1 MAKAGLSFESP
12 LYTATGGDLASAMS
26 PYTFLNP
33 AASPGQDALQKGLTD
48 IAAMGANA
56 MRQTQFTMPE
66 MKKPPTI
73 AYSPGRK
80 ELFVNGMTFA
90 EDDATKTLQAE
101 QLIGQPGVG
110 LPQGGDWIPLTPQ
123 SYGQLTNSIRNPG
136 FSRLAAKNFGIGV
149 DQLQMLAGR
158 GLQFLGAEETGANI
172 VAQQEAD
179 LAKTL
184 PYQREFSD
192 VKDASTA
199 VDWLVATVAQQGP
212 NILESIGTAAAGFFA
227 GTAAGGPA
235 AGAGAA
241 LAGLAGK
248 TAFKQS
254 VMAAIKKK
262 AAGEA
267 LDAAENKLLR
277 EAAGIAG
284 ATIASTAQNY
294 ATGVADIYGEQR
306 EQGMGAEG
314 GRLASLAGAVPY
326 AALESLPEFLLASR
340 LFGTGGLAGAGGK
353 ALRDI
358 QGTNVATTGLKR
370 GAELL
375 RRGVVGGVAGGLAEG
390 TTELGQELLTT
401 GISGQ
406 DWADPDVQKRLLESF
421 AAGFGVGGVLGGAA
435 NLRKGPITK
444 KPTDLLN
451 PAANP
456 EPTSTAMTVYK
467 GPLEGEVLPPEN
479 KPLPQLPGGGGQAL
493 ALPMGEPQPGI
504 IVQGQGELPSG
515 PGTQGVLP
523 IFGDEA
529 VPVEELRQRM
539 QPPLVQTTGTT
550 TVTPQQPAVSPAQGS
565 LQFAGEAP
573 VAPTGP
579 VNPIMQQRMQAALA
593 AQQRARDFEAQQA
606 QQEQLKQQQLD
617 QLQRQGQIQRQL
629 DIMQQG
635 QQQPAPAPMPMV
647 QGRPRQPQQ
656 LELFNRRQAPRPS
669 RAEGLRRGAA
679 PMQLPTGPTMTA
691 PIDLRKAKQIPLFT
705 QEGKPSLAAL
715 KAAGKKQPVA
725 APTVEAGAVQ
735 APPTGK
741 PVTAVTAGKAKQ
753 AALKKEQEKAA
764 KTKAGVAKLKKA
776 VGEERRTE
784 YPVVVDGQP
793 ATLIISR
800 NVSGEVRAGN
810 TEVTDARIKF
820 SDKTILALGKQ
831 GYLSDEKLIQNLRD
845 TEIID
850 TQPTEPTPPKGKAK
864 LAKEKP
870 NAAAQGKKPEGGKQE
885 RKQDRTRVGA
895 RGDVGQDQTTQDQ
908 TGGDQAGR
916 GRESGTGR
924 TQQTQGEAVTPM
936 TPIEAWEDMKPE
948 MAVEFDRLPKATQ
961 KQWTDAVAAGTASM
975 DTAQKLYDNADVE
988 LTTVE
993 VLREEIAAA
1002 DAAASIRDFKDAI
1015 DTVVFYAFFDVS
1027 ENNVRNGV
1035 RNMARNYLSQT
1046 QFTEAQRKAI
1056 DDMIVQTVNTMPSME
1071 ATYKADSK
1079 KGLWKK
1085 GDMRP
1090 WFNYMVMRNLIS
1102 QIKNLEER
1110 VTGLPEQYKTPKEPK
1125 QKKVETSDKQVQKP
1139 WTELEAMIDDLLTGV
1154 RFVLNQTKAA
1164 QLAKTMEELYAAA
1177 KAAGKA
1183 DYLTTR
1189 ANKLSDYFTADG
1201 KLKPML
1207 KTLEGNFV
1215 PTTQVL
1221 TKEQMAAREKE
1232 AKANR
1237 AAMEAERRQKEE
1249 EERTRDENYR
1259 RAMSGESVSDWD
1271 GDVGMEYNR
1280 DDGEKIA
1287 STIPLG
1293 RVQLLVRGFLSRFK
1307 VKPNV
1312 SVFRNMDEFK
1322 TKNPSLFAKAAA
1334 AYKQGD
1340 FAARNPAGYAFGN
1353 NIIIFSDR
1361 IRTERQLGFILAHEA
1376 LGHFGFR
1383 AVMSAG
1389 ELNTMLNTIYNSDAR
1404 VRSMVDRMMEMYGMS
1419 KSEAIEEFIADNA
1432 AILDTSMIARI
1443 WNFLKNALNKLGMKF
1458 DDDNARMLINQARK
1472 YLRTGEGSFISAR
1485 TVAEN
1490 MVRMEQEAEG
1500 RFFDMALD
1508 DEILSTK
1515 YMASAGL
1522 NKQSGIFGGLS
1533 GGVNFFNDPKVQR
1546 FINSNFGGFKTMLGK
1561 IAEKVQTLDNMATRS
1576 EGLSKVFHILQAQ
1589 SNKARALLSQFNRL
1603 ATFTHQ
1609 VRGGPSDEDIQ
1620 LANRLLEQAALYK
1633 GSEFT
1638 EELLRRTPEIL
1649 QIDEMGNVTINQAAL
1664 LEVQK
1669 LGFVTADEFRK
1680 GISFTDSQG
1689 NKQTFDPIDIDENSA
1704 AWKVYKEQ
1712 RDVVN
1717 EVAIEVMMSN
1727 FEAARYEQDAVIDR
1741 ISRLKGKG
1749 GVGFSSD
1756 DLQAIKKIAKMYRD
1770 LAYAGVDVQN
1780 ASMSLKK
1787 EAQDNANE
1795 FLVEVTRAIFNDQK
1809 LNDWLTGNPK
1819 EAASKFQGDEFK
1831 DIIASLK
1838 SLNAKGLTDKQVIS
1852 TIQRGISDLLMF
1864 STQTRDAEY
1873 YAKRTIL
1880 GSYVPLRRRG
1890 NLQVKVVAYDERGN
1904 IIKLAPEHAGV
1915 MPYYQV
1921 DGQAEAD
1928 NIVSELDALFEGKEY
1943 TLLNAE
1949 GQEVKVTFKAERSE
1963 LSKSPDLSDVMNYN
1977 EFVYILNRMNI
1988 NITPQERQTIV
1999 QTLTAQNA
2007 RARANL
2013 QREGNPGWNPD
2024 IIRNVAEYAETGAYV
2039 AAKKIYRHRLDDVF
2053 NRRGLWIG
2061 DDQKLAALKAAV
2073 DAAKTPGA
2081 KAQAQ
2086 REYDKYAYMYRY
2098 MKGSGHTVEIGGK
2111 KFDTLGRGDRYLE
2124 EAKKL
2129 IRWQNEQINIVDST
2143 EDMLTEFGSPLKM
2156 WAVIMQLGGS
2166 VASAVLNLISI
2177 ATHSWSYLTY
2187 YNQDRGYGL
2196 GFGGAKAARALF
2208 QASSDLKNPKLA
2220 DAKEL
2225 WDMLQSGDY
2234 EKLGLTED
2242 EAQFLFDQTEK
2253 GTLQAAQFNALLGTA
2268 RGNIRSS
2275 KAAGAIQAWM
2285 YMFSYTEQF
2294 NRRVTALAAYRL
2306 EKERSMAEGK
2316 SEEDARYAAAQI
2328 GQQAVNTSQGEYAM
2342 YNRPEMARGNL
2353 LQYVFMYKQFVIISV
2368 QLMKGLPPAG
2378 RVTFLAMLFLM
2389 SGLKG
2394 LPFADDLLDIIDTLM
2409 QKFGIKKGSVEG
2421 ELYKFFDG
2429 LIPGSAPLF
2438 MRGILDPATGAT
2450 ISTRV
2455 GLGDLIPLTGVFRAG
2470 ADPWREVQNFA
2481 GPVASGIMGIAGMG
2495 SAIASYG
2502 AEAVGLKKDVTT
2514 INDILRESPITAFR
2528 ALGDTYSYWN
2538 NGAITSPQGK
2548 MVSTNVD
2555 AATYITRLLGF
2566 YPSTATTQNDLVR
2579 VAKISRDYM
2588 LDVRAS
2594 YTAAYVKAGMSG
2606 DREAQQNILQSVA
2619 EWNDAAQGTGLE
2631 LRRFPATA
2639 NRALREAQRPTAER
2653 FRRSAPLGVRQETAE
2668 LMAVMGLT
2676 PEVIREMAQPQ
2687 Q

>member
-192 VKDASTA
+192 VKDAGTA
-199 VDWLVATVAQQGP
+199 IDWLVATVAQQGP

-227 GTAAGGPA
+227 GTATGGPV

-523 IFGDEA
+523 IFGNEP
-529 VPVEELRQRM
+529 VSVEELRQRM
-539 QPPLVQTTGTT
+539 QPGATTGTQQQV
-550 TVTPQQPAVSPAQGS
+550 VTPQAPVVNPAQGA

-573 VAPTGP
+573 APTGP
-579 VNPIMQQRMQAALA
+579 ANPIMQQRMQAALA

-635 QQQPAPAPMPMV
+635 QPAQAPAPMPMV

-669 RAEGLRRGAA
+669 RAEGLRRGAT

-764 KTKAGVAKLKKA
+764 KTKAGVTKLKKA
-776 VGEERRTE
+776 TE
-784 YPVVVDGQP
+784 KKPEP
-793 ATLIISR
+793 
-800 NVSGEVRAGN
+800 EPP
-810 TEVTDARIKF
+810 K
-820 SDKTILALGKQ
+820 
-831 GYLSDEKLIQNLRD
+831 
-845 TEIID
+845 
-850 TQPTEPTPPKGKAK
+850 PPTPPKGKAK

-895 RGDVGQDQTTQDQ
+895 RGDVGQDQATQDQ
-908 TGGDQAGR
+908 AAGDQAGR

-924 TQQTQGEAVTPM
+924 TQQAQAEAVTPM

-975 DTAQKLYDNADVE
+975 DMAQKLYDDAVVE
-988 LTTVE
+988 LGETE
-993 VLREEIAAA
+993 VLQDAIARADSAA
-1002 DAAASIRDFKDAI
+1002 KAIDFKLAI
-1015 DTVVFYAFFDVS
+1015 DTVIYFAFFDTDQ
-1027 ENNVRNGV
+1027 NNVRNGV
-1035 RNMARNYLSQT
+1035 RQRAQDYLANT

-1056 DDMIVQTVNTMPSME
+1056 DNMVVQTVNSMPSME
-1071 ATYKADSK
+1071 ATYKSGER
-1079 KGLWKK
+1079 KGQ
-1085 GDMRP
+1085 GRP

-1322 TKNPSLFAKAAA
+1322 AKNPSLFAKAAA

-1508 DEILSTK
+1508 DEVLSTK

-1669 LGFVTADEFRK
+1669 MGFVTADEFRK

-2514 INDILRESPITAFR
+2514 FNDILRESPVTALR

-2594 YTAAYVKAGMSG
+2594 YTAAYVKAGMAG
-2606 DREAQQNILQSVA
+2606 DRDAQQNILQSVA

>member
-1 MAKAGLSFESP
+1 MAKAGLSFENP
-12 LYTATGGDLASAMS
+12 MYEATGGDLASAMN

-33 AASPGQDALQKGLTD
+33 ASAPGSDALQKGLTD

-73 AYSPGRK
+73 AYSPSRK
-80 ELFVNGMTFA
+80 EMFVNGMTFA
-90 EDDATKTLQAE
+90 EDDATKALQAE
-101 QLIGQPGVG
+101 QLLGQPGVG
-110 LPQGGDWIPLTPQ
+110 LPQGGDWVPLTTQ
-123 SYGQLTNSIRNPG
+123 SYGQFTGAIRNPG
-136 FSRLAAKNFGIGV
+136 MARLMAKNFGIGV
-149 DQLQMLAGR
+149 DQLQMLMGR
-158 GLQFLGAEETGANI
+158 GAQFLGAEETGAGI
-172 VAQQEAD
+172 VAQQQAD
-179 LAKTL
+179 IEKNL
-184 PYQREFSD
+184 PYMREFSD
-192 VKDASTA
+192 VKDTSTA
-199 VDWLVATVAQQGP
+199 IDWLAATVAQQGP

-227 GTAAGGPA
+227 GTATGGPV

-248 TAFKQS
+248 TAFKQG
-254 VMAAIKKK
+254 VMSALKKR

-267 LDAAENKLLR
+267 LDAAESKLLR

-314 GRLASLAGAVPY
+314 GRLASLAGAIPY

-340 LFGTGGLAGAGGK
+340 LFGGGGLARAGGK
-353 ALRDI
+353 TLADI
-358 QGTNVATTGLKR
+358 QGGNILTTGAKR

-406 DWADPDVQKRLLESF
+406 DWSDEAVQKRLMESF

-444 KPTDLLN
+444 KPADLLN
-451 PAANP
+451 PASNP
-456 EPTSTAMTVYK
+456 EPTPTSMTVYK

-493 ALPMGEPQPGI
+493 ALPMGEAKPGI
-504 IVQGQGELPSG
+504 IIQGQGELPSG

-523 IFGDEA
+523 IFGDEP
-529 VPVEELRQRM
+529 VSVEELRQRM
-539 QPPLVQTTGTT
+539 QPGTMPTTQQQV
-550 TVTPQQPAVSPAQGS
+550 VTPQAPVVNPAQGA

-573 VAPTGP
+573 TPTGP
-579 VNPIMQQRMQAALA
+579 MNPIMQQRMQAALT
-593 AQQRARDFEAQQA
+593 AQQRTRDFEAQQA
-606 QQEQLKQQQLD
+606 QQEQIKQQQLD
-617 QLQRQGQIQRQL
+617 QLQRQGQVQRQL
-629 DIMQQG
+629 DIMQQA
-635 QQQPAPAPMPMV
+635 QQAQQPTTPAPMPMV

-679 PMQLPTGPTMTA
+679 PMQLPTGPTMTP

-715 KAAGKKQPVA
+715 KGAGKRQPVA

-735 APPTGK
+735 IPPTGA
-741 PVTAVTAGKAKQ
+741 PVTAVTAGKAKA
-753 AALKKEQEKAA
+753 AALKKEKQKAEKV
-764 KTKAGVAKLKKA
+764 KAGVAKLKKA
-776 VGEERRTE
+776 TE
-784 YPVVVDGQP
+784 
-793 ATLIISR
+793 
-800 NVSGEVRAGN
+800 
-810 TEVTDARIKF
+810 K
-820 SDKTILALGKQ
+820 
-831 GYLSDEKLIQNLRD
+831 
-845 TEIID
+845 
-850 TQPTEPTPPKGKAK
+850 PTEPEPTPPTPPKGKAK
-864 LAKEKP
+864 ITKEKP
-870 NAAAQGKKPEGGKQE
+870 SAVSQGKKPEGGKQE
-885 RKQDRTRVGA
+885 RKNAGRRLQAVREDRNIAPEEQG
-895 RGDVGQDQTTQDQ
+895 
-908 TGGDQAGR
+908 GGDQAGR
-916 GRESGTGR
+916 GDQP
-924 TQQTQGEAVTPM
+924 QQSRAQQAEEVTPM

-948 MAVEFDRLPKATQ
+948 NAVAFDRLPKAAQ
-961 KQWTDAVAAGTASM
+961 KEWTDAVAAGTASM
-975 DTAQKLYDNADVE
+975 DSAQKLYDTADIE
-988 LTTVE
+988 LTTIE
-993 VLREEIAAA
+993 VLKEDMARAEEAVKIM
-1002 DAAASIRDFKDAI
+1002 DFKLAI
-1015 DTVVFYAFFDVS
+1015 DTVIYYAFFDTDQ
-1027 ENNVRNGV
+1027 NNVRNGA
-1035 RNMARNYLSQT
+1035 RAMAQDYLART

-1056 DDMIVQTVNTMPSME
+1056 DNMIVDAVNSMPSME
-1071 ATYKADSK
+1071 ATFKSGAN
-1079 KGLWKK
+1079 KGQA
-1085 GDMRP
+1085 RP
-1090 WFNYMVMRNLIS
+1090 WFNYMVTRNLIA
-1102 QIKNLEER
+1102 QIKDIEAR
-1110 VTGLPEQYKTPKEPK
+1110 VTGLPEQYKTPKQTKEE
-1125 QKKVETSDKQVQKP
+1125 KVEPTVTQNEKP
-1139 WTELEAMIDDLLTGV
+1139 WTVLESMIDDLLTGIS
-1154 RFVLNQTKAA
+1154 FVLNKSKAA
-1164 QLAKTMEELYAAA
+1164 QKAADMEAMYAAV

-1189 ANKLSDYFTADG
+1189 QKKLSDYFTADG
-1201 KLKPML
+1201 KMKPMI
-1207 KTLEGNFV
+1207 KTLEGNYV
-1215 PTTQVL
+1215 PTTEVL
-1221 TKEQMAAREKE
+1221 TEAELRAREKAAKQARAEMESE
-1232 AKANR
+1232 A
-1237 AAMEAERRQKEE
+1237 RQKAE
-1249 EERTRDENYR
+1249 EERMRDENLR
-1259 RAMSGESVSDWD
+1259 RVYAGESVADWD
-1271 GDVGMEYNR
+1271 GDVGMEFNR
-1280 DDGEKIA
+1280 DDGETIA

-1404 VRSMVDRMMEMYGMS
+1404 VRSAVDRMMEMYNLS

-1443 WNFLKNALNKLGMKF
+1443 WNFVKNALNKLGMKF
-1458 DDDNARMLINQARK
+1458 DDDAARMLINQARK
-1472 YLRTGEGSFISAR
+1472 YMRTGEGSFISAR
-1485 TVAEN
+1485 TIAEN
-1490 MVRMEQEAEG
+1490 MVRMDQEAEG
-1500 RFFDMALD
+1500 RFFDAALD
-1508 DEILSTK
+1508 NESLSTN
-1515 YMASAGL
+1515 YMASTGL

-1533 GGVNFFNDPKVQR
+1533 GGINFFNDPKTQR
-1546 FINSNFGGFKTMLGK
+1546 FIKSNFGGFTTMLGK

-1576 EGLSKVFHILQAQ
+1576 EGLNKVFHILQAQ

-1609 VRGGPSDEDIQ
+1609 VRGGPNDADIE
-1620 LANRLLEQAALYK
+1620 LANRMLEQAALYK
-1633 GSEFT
+1633 GSEFS

-1689 NKQTFDPIDIDENSA
+1689 NKQTFKPIDVDENSA

-1712 RDVVN
+1712 RNVVN

-1741 ISRLKGKG
+1741 ISKLKGKG
-1749 GVGFSSD
+1749 GVSFSSD

-1770 LAYAGVDVQN
+1770 MAYAGVDIQN
-1780 ASMSLKK
+1780 ASMSLKR
-1787 EAQDNANE
+1787 EAQDNAND
-1795 FLVEVTRAIFNDQK
+1795 FLVEVTRAIYNEQK
-1809 LNDWLTGNPK
+1809 LNDWLTANEK
-1819 EAASKFQGDEFK
+1819 ELAAKYQGPEFRE
-1831 DIIASLK
+1831 IIDSLK
-1838 SLNAKGLTDKQVIS
+1838 SLNEKGLTDKQVIGV
-1852 TIQRGISDLLMF
+1852 IQRGISDLLMF
-1864 STQTRDAEY
+1864 STQTRDAEF

-1890 NLQVKVVAYDERGN
+1890 DLQVKVVAYDQNGN
-1904 IIKLAPEHAGV
+1904 IVKLAPEHAGV

-1928 NIVSELDALFEGKEY
+1928 AIVDELDALFTEKEY

-2053 NRRGLWIG
+2053 NRRGLWIA
-2061 DDQKLAALKAAV
+2061 DDQKLAALKKAV
-2073 DAAKTPGA
+2073 DQATTEGD

-2098 MKGSGHTVEIGGK
+2098 MKGTGHKVEIGGK
-2111 KFDTLGRGDRYLE
+2111 MFDTLGRGDRYLE

-2143 EDMLTEFGSPLKM
+2143 EDMLTEYGSPLKM

-2166 VASAVLNLISI
+2166 VASALLNLVSI
-2177 ATHSWSYLTY
+2177 VTHSWSYLTY
-2187 YNQDRGYGL
+2187 YNDQRGYGL
-2196 GFGGAKAARALF
+2196 GYGAGKSAAAL
-2208 QASSDLKNPKLA
+2208 ASAAANMKNTKLSDAAFLFDIIRN
-2220 DAKEL
+2220 
-2225 WDMLQSGDY
+2225 GDY
-2234 EKLGLTED
+2234 GKYGMTED

-2275 KAAGAIQAWM
+2275 KMAGAIQAWM
-2285 YMFSYTEQF
+2285 SMFSYTEQF

-2306 EKERSMAEGK
+2306 EKQRALAEGM
-2316 SEEDARYAAAQI
+2316 SEEDANYAAAKI

-2394 LPFADDLLDIIDTLM
+2394 LPFADDLMDLIDTLM
-2409 QKFGIKKGSVEG
+2409 QTFGIKKGSVEA

-2429 LIPGSAPLF
+2429 VIPGSAPLF

-2455 GLGDLIPLTGVFRAG
+2455 GMGDLIPLTGIFRAG
-2470 ADPWREVQNFA
+2470 ADPWREAQTFM
-2481 GPVASGIMGIAGMG
+2481 GPVASGLMGIAGMG
-2495 SAIASYG
+2495 SQIAAYG

-2514 INDILRESPITAFR
+2514 INDILRESPISAAR
-2528 ALGDTYSYWN
+2528 ALGDAYSYWN

-2548 MVSTNVD
+2548 MVSTD
-2555 AATYITRLLGF
+2555 AGAATLITRLLGF

-2579 VAKISRDYM
+2579 MAKISRDYM

-2594 YTAAYVKAGMSG
+2594 YTAAYVKAGMAG
-2606 DREAQQNILQSVA
+2606 DREAQQNILSNVA

-2653 FRRSAPLGVRQETAE
+2653 FRRSAPLGVRQETAD
-2668 LMAVMGLT
+2668 LMSIMGLT
-2676 PEVIREMAQPQ
+2676 PDVIREMSQPQ
-2687 Q
+2687 

>member
-123 SYGQLTNSIRNPG
+123 SFGQLTNSIRNPG
-136 FSRLAAKNFGIGV
+136 WLGLAAKNFGIGV

-158 GLQFLGAEETGANI
+158 GLQFAGAEETGGNI
-172 VAQQEAD
+172 VAQQQAD

-192 VKDASTA
+192 VKDAGTA
-199 VDWLVATVAQQGP
+199 IDWLVATVAQQGP

-227 GTAAGGPA
+227 GTATGGPV

-267 LDAAENKLLR
+267 LDVAETKLLR

-406 DWADPDVQKRLLESF
+406 DWSDPDVQKRLLESF

-523 IFGDEA
+523 IFGNEP
-529 VPVEELRQRM
+529 VSVEELRQRM
-539 QPPLVQTTGTT
+539 QPGATTGTQQQV
-550 TVTPQQPAVSPAQGS
+550 VTPQAPVVNPAQGA

-573 VAPTGP
+573 APTGP
-579 VNPIMQQRMQAALA
+579 ANPIMQQRMQAALA

-669 RAEGLRRGAA
+669 RAEGLRRGAT

-776 VGEERRTE
+776 TE
-784 YPVVVDGQP
+784 KKPEP
-793 ATLIISR
+793 
-800 NVSGEVRAGN
+800 EPP
-810 TEVTDARIKF
+810 K
-820 SDKTILALGKQ
+820 
-831 GYLSDEKLIQNLRD
+831 
-845 TEIID
+845 
-850 TQPTEPTPPKGKAK
+850 PPTPPKGKAK
-864 LAKEKP
+864 LAKKEKTDAVQKQGAKALP
-870 NAAAQGKKPEGGKQE
+870 PRKGAGTRSQVGEEVSGEGQAAREGEAKP
-885 RKQDRTRVGA
+885 
-895 RGDVGQDQTTQDQ
+895 TQK
-908 TGGDQAGR
+908 
-916 GRESGTGR
+916 
-924 TQQTQGEAVTPM
+924 EAVTEEAVAPM

-948 MAVEFDRLPKATQ
+948 AAVAFDRLPKAVQ
-961 KQWTDAVAAGTASM
+961 KQWTDAVNAGTASM
-975 DTAQKLYDNADVE
+975 DAAQKLYDTADVE

-1002 DAAASIRDFKDAI
+1002 DAAANIRDFKGAI
-1015 DTVVFYAFFDVS
+1015 DAVVFYAFFDIS

-1035 RNMARNYLSQT
+1035 RSMARDYLSQT

-1056 DDMIVQTVNTMPSME
+1056 DDMLVQTVNTMPSME
-1071 ATYKADSK
+1071 ATYKSDSK

-1085 GDMRP
+1085 GDARP

-1110 VTGLPEQYKTPKEPK
+1110 VTGLPEQYKTPKEAK
-1125 QKKVETSDKQVQKP
+1125 QKKAPPKP
-1139 WTELEAMIDDLLTGV
+1139 PQQTPWVELEATIDDLLTGV
-1154 RFVLNQTKAA
+1154 RFVMNQTTAA
-1164 QLAKTMEELYAAA
+1164 QLAKTMEKLYAAA

-1183 DYLTTR
+1183 DFFSTR
-1189 ANKLSDYFTADG
+1189 NNKLSDYFTADG

-1221 TKEQMAAREKE
+1221 TKEQTAAREKE

-1237 AAMEAERRQKEE
+1237 AAMEAERRQREE
-1249 EERTRDENYR
+1249 EERTRDENFR

-1322 TKNPSLFAKAAA
+1322 AKNPSLFAKAAA

-1432 AILDTSMIARI
+1432 AILDTSLIARI

-1508 DEILSTK
+1508 DEVLSTK

-1749 GVGFSSD
+1749 GVSFSSD

-1770 LAYAGVDVQN
+1770 LAYAGVDIQN
-1780 ASMSLKK
+1780 ASMSLKQ
-1787 EAQDNANE
+1787 EATKNADL

-1838 SLNAKGLTDKQVIS
+1838 SLNEKGLTDKQVIS

-2166 VASAVLNLISI
+2166 VASALLNVVSLV
-2177 ATHSWSYLTY
+2177 THSWMYMTY
-2187 YNQDRGYGL
+2187 YNEKRGYGL
-2196 GFGGAKAARALF
+2196 GFGMAKSAIAIAKAAG
-2208 QASSDLKNPKLA
+2208 DLKNPKLA

-2275 KAAGAIQAWM
+2275 KAAGAIQGWM

-2368 QLMKGLPPAG
+2368 QLMKGLTPTG
-2378 RVTFLAMLFLM
+2378 RVTFLAMLLLM

-2394 LPFADDLLDIIDTLM
+2394 LPFADDIMDLIDTLA
-2409 QKFGIKKGSVEG
+2409 QKFGIKMGSVEM
-2421 ELYKFFDG
+2421 ELYKFLG
-2429 LIPGSAPLF
+2429 GILPGVGPSII
-2438 MRGILDPATGAT
+2438 MRGILDTAIGAT
-2450 ISTRV
+2450 VSTRV
-2455 GLGDLIPLTGVFRAG
+2455 GLGDLIPLTGMFRAG

-2481 GPVASGIMGIAGMG
+2481 GPVASGIMGLAGT
-2495 SAIASYG
+2495 ASSLAMYG
-2502 AEAVGLKKDVTT
+2502 AEALGIASDKTT
-2514 INDILRESPITAFR
+2514 FNDILRESPVTALR

-2548 MVSTNVD
+2548 LVSTDVGMW
-2555 AATYITRLLGF
+2555 TYVSRLLGF
-2566 YPSTATTQNDLVR
+2566 YPATATTQNDMVR
-2579 VAKISRDYM
+2579 MAKISRDYM
-2588 LDVRAS
+2588 LDIRAS

-2653 FRRSAPLGVRQETAE
+2653 FRRSAPLGVRQETAD

-2676 PEVIREMAQPQ
+2676 PEIIREMSQPQ